1 MTTSLGIT
9 RISLSCSTSDDAAHT
24 VCRHTDTEHRG
35 PGGHR
40 GEWQR
45 ERQDYAADQS
55 HQRNQAAGPALVEP
69 QSQGGGVGD
78 RVVDQHTEGRKADR
92 TDALIER
99 CGLWAVVGQRFVPGI
114 SDAFASYAFGTFGV
128 PLWQMAVGAFIGS
141 APRAFAYTALG
152 AAIGDRSPLLASCA
166 IAVWCVTAIIGAF
179 AARHGYRQWRA
190 HARGDG
196 ADGGVEDPDRE
207 VGAR

>member
-92 TDALIER
+92 TTDM
-99 CGLWAVVGQRFVPGI
+99 V
-114 SDAFASYAFGTFGV
+114 
-128 PLWQMAVGAFIGS
+128 
-141 APRAFAYTALG
+141 APKRRL
-152 AAIGDRSPLLASCA
+152 P
-166 IAVWCVTAIIGAF
+166 
-179 AARHGYRQWRA
+179 
-190 HARGDG
+190 
-196 ADGGVEDPDRE
+196 
-207 VGAR
+207 

>member
-24 VCRHTDTEHRG
+24 VCRHIDTEHRG

-78 RVVDQHTEGRKADR
+78 RV
-92 TDALIER
+92 
-99 CGLWAVVGQRFVPGI
+99 
-114 SDAFASYAFGTFGV
+114 
-128 PLWQMAVGAFIGS
+128 
-141 APRAFAYTALG
+141 APKRRL
-152 AAIGDRSPLLASCA
+152 P
-166 IAVWCVTAIIGAF
+166 
-179 AARHGYRQWRA
+179 
-190 HARGDG
+190 
-196 ADGGVEDPDRE
+196 
-207 VGAR
+207 

>member
-55 HQRNQAAGPALVEP
+55 HQRNQAAGPALVELRHP
-69 QSQGGGVGD
+69 ISVYD
-78 RVVDQHTEGRKADR
+78 IYPEFDARDPHASRV
-92 TDALIER
+92 
-99 CGLWAVVGQRFVPGI
+99 CG
-114 SDAFASYAFGTFGV
+114 FGV
-128 PLWQMAVGAFIGS
+128 WSVAGLRCS
-141 APRAFAYTALG
+141 
-152 AAIGDRSPLLASCA
+152 LA
-166 IAVWCVTAIIGAF
+166 
-179 AARHGYRQWRA
+179 
-190 HARGDG
+190 
-196 ADGGVEDPDRE
+196 
-207 VGAR
+207 